1 MKNKQDS
8 RPFNLIIVLVAV
20 LTLLVLIL
28 GLIDISSFD
37 SFAVETFFD
46 IEDWDLDFYKI
57 VTILFSLAVPI
68 AIALFQETT
77 KKNSITQYKIQHI
90 FKFIASLNKLH
101 RSSMIFFSPLQKI
114 PEKREERPIFYRE
127 KYNQLAKEY
136 RDVEDYFMNGQ
147 LLIDSKNQLNKF
159 LNEYMELLKRVMI
172 SWEIYHIEHM
182 DEKDGEIWKLFYKDK
197 KAYTDKAEDL
207 LSQIIK
213 ECKQILSKL
222 E

>member
-1 MKNKQDS
+1 
-8 RPFNLIIVLVAV
+8 
-20 LTLLVLIL
+20 
-28 GLIDISSFD
+28 
-37 SFAVETFFD
+37 
-46 IEDWDLDFYKI
+46 
-57 VTILFSLAVPI
+57 
-68 AIALFQETT
+68 
-77 KKNSITQYKIQHI
+77 
-90 FKFIASLNKLH
+90 
-101 RSSMIFFSPLQKI
+101 
-114 PEKREERPIFYRE
+114 
-127 KYNQLAKEY
+127 
-136 RDVEDYFMNGQ
+136 MNGQ

-159 LNEYMELLKRVMI
+159 LNEYMELLKRAMI